1 MKKIMTLA
9 AMFAAVAMTFSACNK
24 EQKPDN
30 GGNEG
35 GNTEQTCPDCG
46 ENPCVCEPE
55 YEAPITIDGDFSDWD
70 SVNAAVAYCDPEA
83 KYTAL
88 STFKCYADDVYV
100 FVYFEFVEDEIADRA
115 YVPFHVYLDADGSN
129 TTGGFGDQWTNAYC
143 EWNLEGVVFDS
154 DAFYSYDPGLYSW
167 TGEPGGEGWLWSDPA
182 VLGSGSG
189 IGAGAGNGNKYE
201 FSLMREMLMGVE
213 FADTFG
219 IGVDIQQDWSSVGV
233 LPNAAITDENTA
245 GKADL
250 LQVTIAK

>member
-1 MKKIMTLA
+1 MERITKTILIIINLFKIKSTMKKIMTLA

-35 GNTEQTCPDCG
+35 GNNTEQTCPDCG

-100 FVYFEFVEDEIADRA
+100 FVYFEFVEDEIGHMFLSMYISMLTEATQPE
-115 YVPFHVYLDADGSN
+115 VLVTS
-129 TTGGFGDQWTNAYC
+129 
-143 EWNLEGVVFDS
+143 
-154 DAFYSYDPGLYSW
+154 GL
-167 TGEPGGEGWLWSDPA
+167 TLTA
-182 VLGSGSG
+182 SG
-189 IGAGAGNGNKYE
+189 ILRA
-201 FSLMREMLMGVE
+201 
-213 FADTFG
+213 
-219 IGVDIQQDWSSVGV
+219 
-233 LPNAAITDENTA
+233 
-245 GKADL
+245 
-250 LQVTIAK
+250 